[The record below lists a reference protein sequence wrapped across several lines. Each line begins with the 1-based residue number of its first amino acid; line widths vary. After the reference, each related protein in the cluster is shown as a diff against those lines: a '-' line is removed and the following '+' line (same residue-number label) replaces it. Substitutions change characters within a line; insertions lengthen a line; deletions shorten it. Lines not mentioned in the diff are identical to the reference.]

1 MGNNPGDKNPSS
13 TANQEGTKLNPG
25 DQGAPGTPGVGENVC
40 RICSGTGKVSGAECP
55 NCGGTGKVLEE
66 LGGA

>member
-1 MGNNPGDKNPSS
+1 MGNNPADKKPSS
-13 TANQEGTKLNPG
+13 TVNPEGTKPNPG

-40 RICSGTGKVSGAECP
+40 RVCSGTGKVAGAECP
-55 NCGGTGKVLEE
+55 TCGGTGVVLEE

>member
-1 MGNNPGDKNPSS
+1 MGNNPADKNPSS

-25 DQGAPGTPGVGENVC
+25 DQAAPGTPGTGENVC
-40 RICSGTGKVSGAECP
+40 RACNGTGKVGGVECP
-55 NCGGTGKVLEE
+55 TCGGTGKVQEE